1 MTENLTREELTMLCM
16 AKLEELGK
24 TSGGL
29 LFQKALMWDLPL
41 DDLEAQVEAAVKD
54 VEDHLTDGGAD
65 DSDVRLACCKFR
77 LALLQEGRRLIALI
91 PDAVY
96 EGGIQ

>member
-1 MTENLTREELTMLCM
+1 MSETLSHEELSALCM

-24 TSGGL
+24 TSGRL

-54 VEDHLTDGGAD
+54 VEDHLTDGGTD
-65 DSDVRLACCKFR
+65 DHDVRLACNKFR

>member
-1 MTENLTREELTMLCM
+1 MSETLSHEELTALCM

-24 TSGGL
+24 TSGRL

-54 VEDHLTDGGAD
+54 VEDHLTDGGTD
-65 DSDVRLACCKFR
+65 DKDVRLACCKFR